1 VGARG
6 QLWCSVNACA
16 KKQACVSGVVHFSG
30 KQKQS
35 QTTDTY
41 ELQLLASVTSSCWL
55 LACTCTCSFV
65 VKFVVAICEKLM
77 IVVSAD
83 VHDCGVLFTCHV
95 LTVKQDITPG
105 KYQSIQSHPVMTPSK
120 KLLHVMNSLRYR
132 HTSMLRA
139 HVHSF
144 GIRSNVR
151 TRRLSASTA
160 DLTLPAPAP
169 ANLAPS
175 PTVTKE
181 VNTSVTKGCL
191 GEIVR
196 HGSGDAC
203 VTLNVGGKEFT
214 TLRSTINANAV
225 LAEHVAR
232 AEYNPTI
239 STGSTTKRIAFIDRD
254 PDHFN
259 YILRHLR
266 NRAEQSTARHFEKS
280 SSLMKQKSTTQVYI
294 DLPSDPTV
302 LHELYVE
309 AVYYRIP
316 ELQNA
321 LKKYS
326 MTAHVSHLFMKQW
339 NPFDFFTKLLLQL
352 RVGALAAGT
361 VGGTWYMGAKHDWD
375 STLRKWGWR
384 S

>member
-1 VGARG
+1 MFRSIPPPAPNLLTRVGSEE
-6 QLWCSVNACA
+6 LWN
-16 KKQACVSGVVHFSG
+16 
-30 KQKQS
+30 
-35 QTTDTY
+35 T
-41 ELQLLASVTSSCWL
+41 
-55 LACTCTCSFV
+55 
-65 VKFVVAICEKLM
+65 
-77 IVVSAD
+77 
-83 VHDCGVLFTCHV
+83 
-95 LTVKQDITPG
+95 
-105 KYQSIQSHPVMTPSK
+105 
-120 KLLHVMNSLRYR
+120 MNSLRCR
-132 HTSMLRA
+132 HTLVLRA
-139 HVHSF
+139 HVRSA
-144 GIRSNVR
+144 GIRSNAR
-151 TRRLSASTA
+151 PRRLSASAVA
-160 DLTLPAPAP
+160 DLTIPKPP
-169 ANLAPS
+169 ANLVPS
-175 PTVTKE
+175 PTVTVAKE
-181 VNTSVTKGCL
+181 VNMPVSKGCL

-196 HGSGDAC
+196 HGAGDAC

-239 STGSTTKRIAFIDRD
+239 STGSTAKRIAFIDRD

-280 SSLMKQKSTTQVYI
+280 SILMKQKSTTQVYI